1 MAQTRTKPAPKPKAA
16 SLDEAEVAKF
26 AAMAAEW
33 WDPKGKFKPLHVF
46 NPVRLNFIRR
56 EVCEHFGLSMTDRHP
71 FAGKKLLDI
80 GCGGGLLSLPMA
92 RLGADVTGVDAAEA
106 NIGTARHQA
115 KAQVLDV
122 DFRHGTAEELA
133 ETHEDA
139 FDIILNMEVI
149 EHTADRDSFLSAC
162 TKMLKPGGIMVVATL
177 NRTQRARALAIFAAE
192 RVLKWLPAG
201 THEYEKLVKPQE
213 IRDPLEELGLTVT
226 GPYGVS
232 YNPITRV
239 WSESRDTGINY
250 MMLATK

>member
-1 MAQTRTKPAPKPKAA
+1 MPQTQTKPAPA
-16 SLDEAEVAKF
+16 SIDADEVAKF
-26 AAMAAEW
+26 AAMAADW

-56 EVCEHFGLSMTDRHP
+56 EVCAHFGLSMTSREP
-71 FAGKKLLDI
+71 FSGKKLLDI
-80 GCGGGLLSLPMA
+80 GCGGGLLSLPMT
-92 RLGADVTGVDAAEA
+92 RLGADVTGVDAAKA

-115 KAQVLDV
+115 KAQGLEV

-133 ETHEDA
+133 ETHAGA

-177 NRTQRARALAIFAAE
+177 NRTQRARALAIFTAE
-192 RVLKWLPAG
+192 RILHWLPAG
-201 THEYEKLVKPQE
+201 THEYEKLVKPNE
-213 IRDPLEELGLTVT
+213 IRAPLEALGLDVT
-226 GPYGVS
+226 GPFGVS
-232 YNPITRV
+232 YNPITRS

-250 MMLATK
+250 MMLAVKP